1 MACVSLVNR
10 TVFFCI
16 VQSGK
21 NGSAR
26 MRNQYKYGS
35 TRMRNQY
42 KYGSTCMRNQHKY
55 GSALMRNHGLVHET
69 RFVHR
74 LSKRSV
80 YLTL

>member
-10 TVFFCI
+10 TVFFRI
-16 VQSGK
+16 AQSGI

-35 TRMRNQY
+35 TR
-42 KYGSTCMRNQHKY
+42 MRNQHKY

-80 YLTL
+80 YFV